1 MHNYEIIP
9 TLREIFNKL
18 SKKDKSLYEQVLNKI
33 EEILSSIEDLFGD
46 ELREYRKDIA
56 SNADSFNTILLG
68 VNAIYEN
75 IKPETYEEAAKLK
88 LN

>member
-33 EEILSSIEDLFGD
+33 EEIL
-46 ELREYRKDIA
+46 R
-56 SNADSFNTILLG
+56 
-68 VNAIYEN
+68 
-75 IKPETYEEAAKLK
+75 
-88 LN
+88 